1 MNAETSYSPPASKVL
16 GNDDLL
22 GEILHR
28 VDSPTTL
35 VRAAAVAKRWLR
47 VASGRVFLRRY
58 RARHP
63 PRLLGFFVTGDW
75 MPRPEFVPMNAEL
88 TSAAVRRAAG
98 SVFDTFP
105 EYWSCVWDSRNG
117 RVLLEFRDHVQ
128 RLFVRDV
135 LQDPE
140 GAMAELPPRP
150 PALDDRFHAALLPDA
165 DEEDD
170 DAACYLVNV
179 HEDEG
184 RSVSAEV
191 TVLRRSGAWSLLC
204 SAKAEL
210 AAPPGRIP
218 MVTLLAGGKVYN
230 VTEAGYIVCVDL
242 ATARLSAVDLPDGA
256 AYDHERF
263 GNLVPCRGDDSVLYL
278 FHVEGDKLSVWLRWM
293 DDDDGNQQV
302 AGGWVLRDTVSVK
315 ETCGDLIELEQGSY
329 LSKVDVVGV
338 GDNAEFAFLEL
349 GVGDCDTY
357 FVVYLHLGSRKAE
370 MVYQRQRDQGN
381 HDIIQ
386 VFPFTT
392 AWPPVFPALASDEG
406 DKHL

>member
-1 MNAETSYSPPASKVL
+1 MSAETSYSPPAWKKVL

-63 PRLLGFFVTGDW
+63 PCLLGFFVTSDFL
-75 MPRPEFVPMNAEL
+75 PRPEFVPMNTDL

-117 RVLLEFRDHVQ
+117 RVLLDFSDHIR

-135 LQDPE
+135 LQDPA
-140 GAMAELPPRP
+140 GAMTELPPRP
-150 PALDDRFHAALLPDA
+150 PALADRFHAALLPDA
-165 DEEDD
+165 EDD
-170 DAACYLVNV
+170 DDATCYLVDV
-179 HEDEG
+179 QDDG

-242 ATARLSAVDLPDGA
+242 ATARLFAVDFPDGVT
-256 AYDHERF
+256 YDNERF
-263 GNLVPCRGDDSVLYL
+263 GCLVPCRGDDSVLYL
-278 FHVEGDKLSVWLRWM
+278 FHVEGDKLSVWLRRM
-293 DDDDGNQQV
+293 DQV
-302 AGGWVLRDTVSVK
+302 AGEWVLRDTVSVK
-315 ETCGDLIELEQGSY
+315 ETCGDLIELDQGSQ
-329 LSKVDVVGV
+329 LSKLDVVGV

-357 FVVYLHLGSRKAE
+357 FVVYLHLGSRKTE
-370 MVYQRQRDQGN
+370 MVYQRDRGN
-381 HDIIQ
+381 DDIIQ
-386 VFPFTT
+386 VYPFTMV
-392 AWPPVFPALASDEG
+392 WPPVFPALASDEG